1 MEQRIYQ
8 YTVRGSKI
16 TGVEGNPVGT
26 DKGYTV
32 PGNAQGVSKRT
43 GKVVNIPLTFSSQQI
58 RGRAPALLGLPAMI
72 RAGAIINCRDNT
84 MTMSIEGE
92 DVVFDLVLTKSGHYI
107 LPLDSFQ
114 EKMVRKAEH
123 KCGREI

>member
-1 MEQRIYQ
+1 
-8 YTVRGSKI
+8 
-16 TGVEGNPVGT
+16 
-26 DKGYTV
+26 
-32 PGNAQGVSKRT
+32 
-43 GKVVNIPLTFSSQQI
+43 
-58 RGRAPALLGLPAMI
+58 MI

-114 EKMVRKAEH
+114 ERMVRKAEH
-123 KCGREI
+123 TYGKEKLILFENREVEEQDIEEIYETDWNHMEDETANNATVVQRIKKDGKDEMYLKVEKS